1 MATKSTDG
9 TTDGSNADPKAPSV
23 AASAGSDGV
32 ARALTGE
39 SKIKS
44 YVIASVTASIVPIPL
59 FDIAAVTAIQLRMIQ
74 KLSQLYGT
82 PFSERA
88 ARNVIT
94 ALAGGVLGYGVGAA
108 VGISLTKAI
117 PGIGW
122 MLGMVSMPAIAGGS
136 TYAIGRAYLKH
147 FEDGGSVFD
156 FDVESMRTYYEEQF
170 EKGKKLAAK
179 VKAEARK
186 RSAEADFEEAPA
198 A

>member
-1 MATKSTDG
+1 MATKSTDSG
-9 TTDGSNADPKAPSV
+9 ASADTKAASV
-23 AASAGSDGV
+23 AADTDGV
-32 ARALTGE
+32 ARALSGE
-39 SKIKS
+39 SKIKT
-44 YVIASVTASIVPIPL
+44 YVIASVTASIVPVPL

-82 PFSERA
+82 PFSESA
-88 ARNVIT
+88 VRNVIT

-108 VGISLTKAI
+108 VAISLTKAI
-117 PGIGW
+117 PGVGW

-147 FEDGGSVFD
+147 FEEGGSVFD
-156 FDVESMRTYYEEQF
+156 FDVESMRSYYDEQF

>member
-9 TTDGSNADPKAPSV
+9 ASADTKTASV
-23 AASAGSDGV
+23 AASAGPDGV

-44 YVIASVTASIVPIPL
+44 YVIASVTASIVPVPL

-82 PFSERA
+82 PFSESA
-88 ARNVIT
+88 VRNVIT

-108 VGISLTKAI
+108 VAISMTKAI

-147 FEDGGSVFD
+147 FEEGGSVFD

-186 RSAEADFEEAPA
+186 QAAEADFEEAPA

>member
-9 TTDGSNADPKAPSV
+9 ASADTKAASV
-23 AASAGSDGV
+23 AASAGPDGV

-44 YVIASVTASIVPIPL
+44 YVIASVAASIVPVPL
-59 FDIAAVTAIQLRMIQ
+59 FDIAAITAIQLRMIQ

-82 PFSERA
+82 PFSESA
-88 ARNVIT
+88 VRNVIT

-108 VGISLTKAI
+108 VAISMTKAI

-147 FEDGGSVFD
+147 FEEGGSVFD

-186 RSAEADFEEAPA
+186 QAAEADFEEAPA

>member
-1 MATKSTDG
+1 MATKSTDSG
-9 TTDGSNADPKAPSV
+9 ASADTKAASV
-23 AASAGSDGV
+23 AADTDGV
-32 ARALTGE
+32 ARALSGE
-39 SKIKS
+39 RKIKT
-44 YVIASVTASIVPIPL
+44 YVIASVTASIVPVPL

-82 PFSERA
+82 PFSESA
-88 ARNVIT
+88 VRNVIT

-108 VGISLTKAI
+108 VAISLTKAI
-117 PGIGW
+117 PGVGW

-147 FEDGGSVFD
+147 FEEGGSVFD
-156 FDVESMRTYYEEQF
+156 FDVESMRSYYEEQF

>member
-1 MATKSTDG
+1 MATKSTESG
-9 TTDGSNADPKAPSV
+9 ANADTKT
-23 AASAGSDGV
+23 AAVAGSDDV
-32 ARALTGE
+32 ARALSGE

-82 PFSERA
+82 PFSEGA
-88 ARNVIT
+88 VRNVIT

-108 VGISLTKAI
+108 VAVSMTKAI

-147 FEDGGSVFD
+147 FEEGGSVFD
-156 FDVESMRTYYEEQF
+156 FDVESMRGYYEEQF

>member
-1 MATKSTDG
+1 MATKSTDSG
-9 TTDGSNADPKAPSV
+9 ASADTKAASV
-23 AASAGSDGV
+23 AADTDGV
-32 ARALTGE
+32 ARALSGE
-39 SKIKS
+39 SKIKT
-44 YVIASVTASIVPIPL
+44 YVIASVTASIVPVPL

-82 PFSERA
+82 PFSESA
-88 ARNVIT
+88 VRNVIT

-108 VGISLTKAI
+108 VAISLTKAI
-117 PGIGW
+117 PGVGW

-147 FEDGGSVFD
+147 FEEGGSVFD
-156 FDVESMRTYYEEQF
+156 FDVESMRSYYEEQF

>member
-1 MATKSTDG
+1 MATKSTDS
-9 TTDGSNADPKAPSV
+9 GSAADTKTAAV
-23 AASAGSDGV
+23 ADADGV
-32 ARALTGE
+32 ARALSAE

-44 YVIASVTASIVPIPL
+44 YVIASVAAAIVPVPL

-74 KLSQLYGT
+74 KLSHLYGT
-82 PFSERA
+82 PFSESA
-88 ARNVIT
+88 VRNVIT

-108 VGISLTKAI
+108 VAISMTKAI

-122 MLGMVSMPAIAGGS
+122 MLGMVSMPVVAGGT

-147 FEDGGSVFD
+147 FEEGGSVFD
-156 FDVESMRTYYEEQF
+156 FDVESMRSYYEEQF

-186 RSAEADFEEAPA
+186 RSAEAEFEEAPA
-198 A
+198 V

>member
-9 TTDGSNADPKAPSV
+9 ANADTKTASV
-23 AASAGSDGV
+23 AASAGPDGV

-44 YVIASVTASIVPIPL
+44 YVIASVAASIVPVPL

-82 PFSERA
+82 PFSESA
-88 ARNVIT
+88 VRNVIT

-108 VGISLTKAI
+108 VAISMTKAI

-147 FEDGGSVFD
+147 FEEGGSVFD

-186 RSAEADFEEAPA
+186 QSAEADFEEAPA

>member
-1 MATKSTDG
+1 MATKSTESG
-9 TTDGSNADPKAPSV
+9 TNADTKT
-23 AASAGSDGV
+23 AAVAGSDDV
-32 ARALTGE
+32 ARALSGE

-44 YVIASVTASIVPIPL
+44 YVIASVAAAIVPVPL

-82 PFSERA
+82 PFSERSV
-88 ARNVIT
+88 RNVIT

-108 VGISLTKAI
+108 VAISMTKAI

-136 TYAIGRAYLKH
+136 TYAVGRAYLKH
-147 FEDGGSVFD
+147 FEEGGTVFD
-156 FDVESMRTYYEEQF
+156 FDVESMRGYYEEQF

>member
-9 TTDGSNADPKAPSV
+9 ASADTKTASV
-23 AASAGSDGV
+23 AASAGPDGV

-44 YVIASVTASIVPIPL
+44 YVIASVTVSIVPVPL

-82 PFSERA
+82 PFSESA
-88 ARNVIT
+88 VRNVIT

-108 VGISLTKAI
+108 VAISMTKAI

-147 FEDGGSVFD
+147 FEEGGSVFD

-186 RSAEADFEEAPA
+186 QAAEADFEEAPA

>member
-1 MATKSTDG
+1 MATKSTDSGASAG
-9 TTDGSNADPKAPSV
+9 TKAASV
-23 AASAGSDGV
+23 AADTDGV
-32 ARALTGE
+32 ARALSGE
-39 SKIKS
+39 SKIKT
-44 YVIASVTASIVPIPL
+44 YVIASVTARIVPVPL

-82 PFSERA
+82 PFSESA
-88 ARNVIT
+88 VRNVIT

-108 VGISLTKAI
+108 VAISLTKAI
-117 PGIGW
+117 PGVGW

-147 FEDGGSVFD
+147 FEEGGSVFD
-156 FDVESMRTYYEEQF
+156 FDVESMRSYYDEQF